1 MKRHSSLIK
10 NLIMVVASAL
20 TLVAVS
26 FAWFTDN
33 FSTSL
38 ESYEAVVG
46 GEAIKIDYYQADDQ
60 DVYQPLNG
68 DIELKDF
75 VPGAYNKYKFGL
87 TTKTA
92 DKLKLKFEITGI
104 PEDMPQ
110 ELKESVQIKYSL
122 YSQKKKTNTDGTVTY
137 VDSVLVSESKG
148 YASLSEIT
156 DGVIIP
162 SLSLGKHQTTAS
174 DRFAIYY
181 EIGLSENA
189 PPEVSGLES
198 SLGSIKISA
207 QRIG

>member
-1 MKRHSSLIK
+1 MKKYSSLIK

-26 FAWFTDN
+26 FAWFTSS
-33 FSTSL
+33 FSTNL
-38 ESYEAVVG
+38 EQYKVSVG
-46 GEAIKIDYYQADDQ
+46 GDTVKIDYYQMDDEG
-60 DVYQPLNG
+60 VYQHLPG
-68 DIELKDF
+68 DIELNDF
-75 VPGAYNKYKFGL
+75 VPGAYNKYKFGI

-92 DKLKLKFEITGI
+92 DKLKLKFEITGV

-137 VDSVLVSESKG
+137 VDAVLIAQNENYVP
-148 YASLSEIT
+148 LSEVP
-156 DGVIIP
+156 DGVIID
-162 SLSLGKHQTTAS
+162 SLTLESYQQTSS

-189 PPEVSGLES
+189 PAEISGLES
-198 SLGSIKISA
+198 SLGSIRISA
-207 QRIG
+207 QRIS

>member
-33 FSTSL
+33 FSTNL
-38 ESYEAVVG
+38 DRYKAVVG
-46 GEAIKIDYYQADDQ
+46 GDAIAIDYYQMDDEG
-60 DVYQPLNG
+60 VYQPLSG

-87 TTKTA
+87 TTRTA

-122 YSQKKKTNTDGTVTY
+122 YSQKKQTTNGTVAY
-137 VDSVLVSESKG
+137 VDSVLISQSEN
-148 YASLSEIT
+148 YVPLSDVT
-156 DGVIIP
+156 DGVLID
-162 SLSLGKHQTTAS
+162 SLTLENYQKTSA

-181 EIGLSENA
+181 EIGLSESA
-189 PPEVSGLES
+189 PAEISGLES

-207 QRIG
+207 QRIS